1 MFPVGRESR
10 FEAIFMFPVGRES
23 RFEAI
28 FMFPVG
34 RESCF
39 EDVFLLPRG
48 WKCDFQR
55 FFNFGRGRNAVF
67 FIFKLSAAA
76 EMQFSPFF
84 VFRPRPKRFF
94 CCFLLVRRGGK
105 SIFSVFSLSSM
116 DDE

>member
-10 FEAIFMFPVGRES
+10 FEGVFAFPVGRES
-23 RFEAI
+23 RFEAV

-67 FIFKLSAAA
+67 FIFKLSAVA
-76 EMQFSPFF
+76 EMQFLLFSTHP
-84 VFRPRPKRFF
+84 PRRKVDFQRFSTF
-94 CCFLLVRRGGK
+94 IHG
-105 SIFSVFSLSSM
+105 
-116 DDE
+116 